1 MVKKTLTYRDFNNNE
16 RTEEFYFNLTDL
28 EGAELAMDFP
38 ADVIEGRTGAFEALG
53 YNGTLALVKNT
64 VLKAYGVKGG
74 DDGRSFVKSDKL
86 TEAFSNTKA
95 FSIIVM
101 ELFKDNGK
109 AYNDF
114 LMSALEAK
122 TEAPTP
128 ATVEN

>member
-1 MVKKTLTYRDFNNNE
+1 MVKKTLTYKDFNNNE

-53 YNGTLALVKNT
+53 YSGTLALVKNT

-109 AYNDF
+109 AYDDF
-114 LMSALEAK
+114 LMAALEAK
-122 TEAPTP
+122 TDAPAP
-128 ATVEN
+128 ATV